1 MQMLSS
7 FLLVSSPLHLS
18 IGNDYSHLDERLK
31 YCNEC
36 KCHICNYCD
45 CSVYHLD
52 YQLAYWNT
60 DVCCEGEILTNY
72 GQEDTK
78 KTEGKKRG
86 KKKKRN
92 NQGGKNQPVVEKEE
106 PIDAAAIERFKECLR
121 VFYSSYDMMK
131 VSQILQS
138 QLAIV
143 CSSRKRNVTLHLL

>member
-1 MQMLSS
+1 M
-7 FLLVSSPLHLS
+7 
-18 IGNDYSHLDERLK
+18 
-31 YCNEC
+31 
-36 KCHICNYCD
+36 
-45 CSVYHLD
+45 
-52 YQLAYWNT
+52 
-60 DVCCEGEILTNY
+60 NY

-106 PIDAAAIERFKECLR
+106 PIDSTTMQRFKECLR

-138 QLAIV
+138 QFSLFIIPT
-143 CSSRKRNVTLHLL
+143 RETWLHIGFRE